1 MGEPS
6 KHPKSIVLNHCWICH
21 VRFIGDGG
29 TEPREDHHIIPRAF
43 GGTDGPTVTLC
54 DSHHT
59 KVHRIAE
66 ALRYKKTYFQITK
79 GESPDR
85 VNKLVYLAAQIQNA
99 YLALGNDPN
108 KLASVMVALNGK
120 QKLMVDQLKKV
131 YPRAKSREA
140 ILLFAL
146 ESLYSR
152 HFGK

>member
-6 KHPKSIVLNHCWICH
+6 KHPKSIVLNHCWICQ

-66 ALRYKKTYFQITK
+66 ALRYKKTYFPITK

-85 VNKLVYLAAQIQNA
+85 VNKLVYLAVQIQNA